1 MNKSEGG
8 ELALHFIRAAIDL
21 QRLSRFDLGQQLY
34 QGYEQSNLW
43 ARRPQSI
50 TSYITL
56 ISILYPTMSK
66 RSFMRHY
73 RVYEKLVVRS
83 GISKFTLMDIDFTT
97 LALAAEDRDLNPP
110 ALRTIISKLHAMLK
124 NGASQKDVRK
134 QFKGYAER
142 NRANI
147 PRLLALIREADEMIA
162 AGFDRK
168 EDEQE

>member
-1 MNKSEGG
+1 M
-8 ELALHFIRAAIDL
+8 ALYYIKAAIDL

-34 QGYEQSNLW
+34 EGHKQSNLW
-43 ARRPQSI
+43 SRKPQSV
-50 TSYITL
+50 TSFISL
-56 ISILYPTMSK
+56 ISTLYPTMSK

-124 NGASQKDVRK
+124 NGASQKEVRI
-134 QFKGYAER
+134 QFKVYAER

-147 PRLLALIREADEMIA
+147 PRFISLIKEYDEEIA
-162 AGFDRK
+162 SGFDIQGT
-168 EDEQE
+168 EH

>member
-8 ELALHFIRAAIDL
+8 ALALHFIKSAIDL

-34 QGYEQSNLW
+34 QGYKQSNLW
-43 ARRPQSI
+43 SRKPQSV
-50 TSYITL
+50 TSFITL

-83 GISKFTLMDIDFTT
+83 SISKFTLMDIDFTT
-97 LALAAEDRDLNPP
+97 LALAAEDRDLIPP
-110 ALRTIISKLHAMLK
+110 ALRTIISKLHTMLK
-124 NGASQKDVRK
+124 NGSSQQDVRK
-134 QFKGYAER
+134 QFKVYAER

-147 PRLLALIREADEMIA
+147 PRLLALIKEADEMIA
-162 AGFDRK
+162 SGFDRK
-168 EDEQE
+168 EEEQE

>member
-8 ELALHFIRAAIDL
+8 ALALFYIKSAIDL

-34 QGYEQSNLW
+34 QGHKQSNLW
-43 ARRPQSI
+43 SRKPQSV
-50 TSYITL
+50 TSFISL

-110 ALRTIISKLHAMLK
+110 TLRTIISKLHTELK
-124 NGASQKDVRK
+124 NGASQKEVRT
-134 QFKGYAER
+134 QFKVYAER

-147 PRLLALIREADEMIA
+147 PRLVALMREY
-162 AGFDRK
+162 
-168 EDEQE
+168 DEQIASGIDSQGTEH

>member
-1 MNKSEGG
+1 MKKSEGG
-8 ELALHFIRAAIDL
+8 ALALHFIKSAIDL

-34 QGYEQSNLW
+34 QGYKQSNLW
-43 ARRPQSI
+43 SRKPQSV
-50 TSYITL
+50 TSFITL

-83 GISKFTLMDIDFTT
+83 GISKFTLMDIDFTI
-97 LALAAEDRDLNPP
+97 LASAAEDRDLNPP

-124 NGASQKDVRK
+124 NGASQKEVRI
-134 QFKGYAER
+134 QFKVYAER

-147 PRLLALIREADEMIA
+147 PRLVALMQKYDEQIA
-162 AGFDRK
+162 SGFDIQGT
-168 EDEQE
+168 EH